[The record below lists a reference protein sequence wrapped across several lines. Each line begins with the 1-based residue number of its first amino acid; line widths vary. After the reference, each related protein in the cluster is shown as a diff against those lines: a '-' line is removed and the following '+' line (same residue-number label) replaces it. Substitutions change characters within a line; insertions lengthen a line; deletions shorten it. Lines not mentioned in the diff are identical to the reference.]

1 MLKIVKKS
9 LLSWQFFLLL
19 ISVVI
24 VSLFSWAYYSY
35 NTQSFSTL
43 KFQSALQQKTIEADN
58 YRNDF
63 CNYLERGE
71 EWFAVDTTS
80 KKKPVG
86 VDILVYSNDS
96 LCCWTGQVLPFQHED
111 PSVLQKHVAK
121 ISNTWYI
128 IEHNTCKQWDVY
140 ILIKVKTEYSY
151 KNAFLKDEYAADLPL
166 VLCKSLTINRKA
178 KGKKFTDIDGHYL
191 FTAQGCDQFNPTYAN
206 WGIVFLFITVV
217 LFFLVAV
224 QLIKS
229 QNDILKN
236 NLSFL
241 LFCLLTFC
249 LYWVHIH
256 YEWPAFLFS
265 SNLFSP
271 VYFGASSLFPNL
283 GSLLLL
289 SISIFAAS
297 VIFYKYIK
305 VPDFIKKL
313 IGDNKYKYVFV
324 ILIMM
329 LTFGFWHLLN
339 HIVVLLIS
347 NSASASILF
356 KVSDMSFYDIIKIFI
371 VSLLWISL
379 VFVLEKVVSILLHK
393 ISKKR
398 LSVIS
403 IIFIILFLFYC
414 FDSYYWFSSFM
425 FMAVESMLI
434 WGVRRKRYQAYTTFI
449 WFVGLF
455 SCFAVYSFY
464 YQNYNNEKEDR
475 KVLVE
480 NLSFRL
486 SQEEDPL
493 TEMLLKENEDA
504 LASDTFVIS
513 ELSKDELYTDSLYKY
528 LKKNY
533 FSGYLDK
540 FELQFTICYP
550 ESQLL
555 LLNDSSTVPDC
566 YRYFSN
572 MLAKEG
578 TMVMGSKHFNFIRNK
593 AGLVKYFGI
602 FKVFEGKYN
611 EVSLFIDLTSKPYF
625 EGPGYPELLLSE
637 RESKIKEP
645 LANYSYAKYVDG
657 QLKKQV
663 GDFSYPVK
671 LSAIAKRK
679 KDLSIFSFQKY
690 SHICYHPDKSVCII
704 LSLPEVS
711 LSMILVTF
719 SMFFISFSVF
729 GANLILI
736 TRLKKGKLMYTFSVQ
751 ERIQISF
758 IGLMM
763 VLLFVIASGSVW
775 QTINRF
781 EIKNNQ
787 ILAEKTRSVL
797 LELDHKI
804 GCESELTNDMSDFLE
819 DLLKRLSAI
828 FYTDINLY
836 GTDGRL
842 ISTSRPELFK
852 KGLSGHLMNSNGFIA
867 LHIKNEIEFIQRES
881 IGDLK
886 YLSAYVPV
894 MNNNGDVLAYM
905 NMPYF
910 IGSSELQDEISSLVL
925 AIVNFYMIFLMVVI
939 GLTVVVSRKITHP
952 LKDLQSKLSTI
963 SLRGRNEKIEYKGD
977 DEIAQ
982 LVREYN
988 RMVEELSASAEKL
1001 AKSERESAWREMARQ
1016 IAHEIK
1022 NPLTPM
1028 KLSIQYLDRA
1038 KKDNVADFDQKFNK
1052 VSTTLI
1058 DQIDKL
1064 SSIASEFSNFAKMPM
1079 AKRKKMDVVE
1089 ILSQCVTL
1097 FERSKEADIKIEL
1110 NGIERIYIYAD
1121 PEQMISVFNNL
1132 IKNAIQSIP
1141 KKREGIIKVDVNT
1154 KNEEVLIYVK
1164 DNGLG
1169 IREEVKEKLFTP
1181 NFTTKSSGMG
1191 LGLAIVKNI
1200 VVNSK
1205 GRIWFD
1211 TEINQGS
1218 VFHVA
1223 FPFYKDDEL

>member
-9 LLSWQFFLLL
+9 LLSWQFFLLVA
-19 ISVVI
+19 SVII
-24 VSLFSWAYYSY
+24 VYLFSWAFY
-35 NTQSFSTL
+35 NYNSQSFSSL
-43 KFQSALQQKTIEADN
+43 KFQSALQQKTLEADN
-58 YRNDF
+58 YRIDF
-63 CNYLERGE
+63 CHYLAKGE

-80 KKKPVG
+80 KKKPIG
-86 VDILVYSNDS
+86 VDILVYDNDS
-96 LCCWTGQVLPFQHED
+96 LCCWTGQVLPFQKENV
-111 PSVLQKHVAK
+111 SVLQERVAK

-128 IEHNTCKQWDVY
+128 IDHNKCKQWDVY
-140 ILIKVKTEYSY
+140 TLIKVKTEYSY
-151 KNAFLKDEYAADLPL
+151 KNAFLKDEYAVDLPL
-166 VLCKSLTINRKA
+166 VSCKSLTLDKSA
-178 KGKKFTDIDGHYL
+178 KGKKITDLEGNYL
-191 FTAQGCDQFNPTYAN
+191 FTAQDCNPLNPVYAI
-206 WGIVFLFITVV
+206 WGILFIFISVI
-217 LFFLVAV
+217 LFFLVSILV
-224 QLIKS
+224 IKQ
-229 QNDILKN
+229 QNKVVKN
-236 NLSFL
+236 NLTFL
-241 LFCLLTFC
+241 FICLIIIG
-249 LYWVHIH
+249 LYWLHVH
-256 YEWPAFLFS
+256 YEWPGFLFS
-265 SNLFSP
+265 TNLFSP

-283 GSLLLL
+283 GSLLLF
-289 SISIFAAS
+289 SVSIFAAS
-297 VIFYKYIK
+297 VVFYKYIK
-305 VPDFIKKL
+305 VPFFLQIL
-313 IGDNKYKYVFV
+313 ISDKKYKHFFV
-324 ILIMM
+324 AL
-329 LTFGFWHLLN
+329 LVLFTFGFWNFLN

-347 NSASASILF
+347 NSVSASILF
-356 KVSDMSFYDIIKIFI
+356 KVSDMSFYDIVKIFI
-371 VSLLWISL
+371 ICLLWISF
-379 VFVLEKVVSILLHK
+379 VFVLEKVISILLQK
-393 ISKKR
+393 IGKER
-398 LSVIS
+398 LSVLS
-403 IIFIILFLFYC
+403 VILVILLLFC
-414 FDSYYWFSSFM
+414 WFNSYYWISSLLFLV
-425 FMAVESMLI
+425 VENMLI

-449 WFVGLF
+449 WFVGVF
-455 SCFAVYSFY
+455 TCFAVYSFY
-464 YQNYNNEKEDR
+464 YQNYNNEKEER
-475 KVLVE
+475 KLLVE

-486 SQEEDPL
+486 SLEEDPL

-504 LASDTFVIS
+504 LASDTFIIN
-513 ELSKDELYTDSLYKY
+513 ELTKDEIDMDVLNKY
-528 LKKNY
+528 LKTNY
-533 FSGYLDK
+533 FSGYLDRY
-540 FELQFTICYP
+540 ELQPIVCWP
-550 ESQLL
+550 GANLL
-555 LLNDSSTVPDC
+555 LQNDSTTHDC
-566 YRYFSN
+566 YRYFN
-572 MLAKEG
+572 RELEKNG
-578 TMVMGSKHFNFIRNK
+578 TKVMGSKYFYFIQNK
-593 AGLVKYFGI
+593 ADVVNYFGV
-602 FKVFEGKYN
+602 FKVFEGQDI
-611 EVSLFIDLTSKPYF
+611 ETSLFLDLTVKPYF

-663 GDFSYPVK
+663 GDFAYPVK
-671 LSAIAKRK
+671 LSSIARRK
-679 KDLSIFSFQKY
+679 KDMKIFTFQKY
-690 SHICYHPDKSVCII
+690 SHICYHSDKSECII
-704 LSLPEVS
+704 LSLPEVT
-711 LSMILVTF
+711 LSTILVTF
-719 SMFFISFSVF
+719 SMFFISFSIF
-729 GANLILI
+729 GACLILI

-804 GCESELTNDMSDFLE
+804 GDQSKLTDEMNDFLE
-819 DLLKRLSAI
+819 DLLKQLSGI

-836 GTDGRL
+836 GTNGRL

-852 KGLSGHLMNSNGFIA
+852 KGLSGHLMNSNGYIA
-867 LHIKNEIEFIQRES
+867 LHLKNEIEFIQRES

-894 MNNNGDVLAYM
+894 MNNNGNVLAYL

-910 IGSSELQDEISSLVL
+910 IGSSELQDEISSLVM

-952 LKDLQSKLSTI
+952 LKDLQAKLSNI

-1028 KLSIQYLDRA
+1028 KLSIQYLDKA
-1038 KKDNVADFDQKFNK
+1038 KKDNVADFDQKFKK
-1052 VSTTLI
+1052 VSSTLI

-1110 NGIERIYIYAD
+1110 NGIESFYIYAD

-1141 KKREGIIKVDVNT
+1141 KKREGIIRVDVNT
-1154 KNEEVLIYVK
+1154 KNNEVLIQIK

-1169 IREEVKEKLFTP
+1169 INEEVKEKLFTP
-1181 NFTTKSSGMG
+1181 NFTTKTSGMG

-1211 TEINQGS
+1211 TEVNKGS
-1218 VFHVA
+1218 VFTVA
-1223 FPFYKDDEL
+1223 FPFYNEDDL